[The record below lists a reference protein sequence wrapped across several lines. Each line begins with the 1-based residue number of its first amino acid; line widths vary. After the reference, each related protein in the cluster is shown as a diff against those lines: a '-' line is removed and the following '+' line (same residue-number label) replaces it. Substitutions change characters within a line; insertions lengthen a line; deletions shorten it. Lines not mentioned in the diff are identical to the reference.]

1 MEALTQKTIADSP
14 SRMGRPSLGV
24 VSTTARLPKA
34 LLERIDALLGP
45 NKRAEFIREAV
56 DEKLA
61 RDERAKPKG

>member
-1 MEALTQKTIADSP
+1 MQPLTQKAAADSP

-45 NKRAEFIREAV
+45 NKRAVFIREAV
-56 DEKLA
+56 EAELDRREK
-61 RDERAKPKG
+61 AKPKA